1 MLKEQHP
8 SLNLHKAAEGWLVK
22 KEIFQIAGKKKWE
35 FFVCICKVLSR
46 AASTALLT
54 DILLIL
60 KPCLKI
66 PKNAL
71 QEPMPWS
78 EKEMI
83 L

>member
-1 MLKEQHP
+1 M
-8 SLNLHKAAEGWLVK
+8 LNLHKAAEGWLVQ

-35 FFVCICKVLSR
+35 FFVCICEVLSR

-54 DILLIL
+54 DILVIFML
-60 KPCLKI
+60 CLETQKC
-66 PKNAL
+66 AVE
-71 QEPMPWS
+71 EPMPWI